1 VGRLQ
6 GSFFWGLFFR
16 VSMRVDGDLDGSIIA
31 SSQALYPSPRR
42 KRQGSLTALLLL
54 SPCDPLRWARMG
66 RRVSPMK
73 YRAIFFCPPVL
84 VFPIPEKRT
93 KRKKA
98 LPFFQGNGLNWYK
111 YWVLT

>member
-1 VGRLQ
+1 
-6 GSFFWGLFFR
+6 
-16 VSMRVDGDLDGSIIA
+16 
-31 SSQALYPSPRR
+31 
-42 KRQGSLTALLLL
+42 
-54 SPCDPLRWARMG
+54 
-66 RRVSPMK
+66 MK